1 MKLKKIMIICIFM
14 LAILTVGAVSA
25 EDASDVLANDSA
37 VEANDAPVD
46 EASENQE
53 INLQELV
60 ENEDYNVYI
69 QNLSDYSISVVK
81 VDRMPWDA
89 SGNISISIDGKQ
101 QYNQKVQV
109 SGNALILNDL
119 NLAIENHNVLI
130 TYSGDGKY
138 AGFRLCEKWNCC
150 PVF

>member
-53 INLQELV
+53 NDLQQLI
-60 ENEDYNVYI
+60 ENEDYSVYI

-119 NLAIENHNVLI
+119 NLAPDFHNVSI
-130 TYSGDGKY
+130 TYSGVGKY
-138 AGFRLCEKWNCC
+138 SGFVRKWNCC